1 MLAKADLVTDM
12 IGEFPELQGTMGR
25 YYARNDGEPP
35 AVADAIA
42 EHYWPRFAGDALPRT
57 AVAVAVALADKIEA
71 LVGMFGVGSI
81 PTGDKDPFGLR
92 RAALG
97 VLRILL
103 EGGKP
108 LRLDDLIGAGFAAF
122 GGGIT
127 IRDAREEVLSF
138 VLERLRP
145 YLREQGYTANQV
157 ESVVSMRPVRI
168 DQVPG
173 QMLAVRTFM
182 ALPEAESLAG
192 ANKRITNI
200 LRKSGADAAV
210 AVDRTLLDAGAE
222 HDLYATMQT
231 LLPIVHDHVGRG
243 DYTAALRALASAR
256 GPVDRFFDDVM
267 VMADDRAV
275 RANRLALLRGL
286 SEAMNQVA
294 DLSKL
299 AV

>member
-1 MLAKADLVTDM
+1 MV
-12 IGEFPELQGTMGR
+12 GEFPELQGTMGR
-25 YYARNDGEPP
+25 YYARNDGEQP

-42 EHYWPRFAGDALPRT
+42 QHYWPRFAGDALPHAPAAT
-57 AVAVAVALADKIEA
+57 AVALADKIEA
-71 LVGMFGVGSI
+71 IVGMFGVGNV

-97 VLRILL
+97 ALRILL
-103 EGGKP
+103 EADKP
-108 LRLDDLIGAGFAAF
+108 LRLDDLIAAGFAAF
-122 GGGIT
+122 GGAAGIK
-127 IRDAREEVLSF
+127 DARDDVLTF
-138 VLERLRP
+138 VLERLRA
-145 YLREQGYTANQV
+145 YLRDQGYTSNQV

-173 QMLAVRTFM
+173 QMLAVKTFM

-200 LRKSGADAAV
+200 LKKSGTEAAV
-210 AVDRTLLDAGAE
+210 AVDQTLLNGGAE
-222 HDLYATMQT
+222 HDLYAAVQT
-231 LLPIVHDHVGRG
+231 LLPVVHGHVGRG
-243 DYTAALRALASAR
+243 DYTEALRALASAR
-256 GPVDRFFDDVM
+256 GPVDRFFNDVM

-286 SEAMNQVA
+286 AEAMNQVA
-294 DLSKL
+294 DISKL